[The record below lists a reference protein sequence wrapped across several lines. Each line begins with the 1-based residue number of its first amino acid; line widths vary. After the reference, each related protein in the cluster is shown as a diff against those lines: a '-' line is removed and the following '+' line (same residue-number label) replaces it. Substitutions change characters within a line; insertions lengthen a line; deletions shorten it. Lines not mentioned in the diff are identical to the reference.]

1 MSKIG
6 KKAIVLPAQV
16 TLEVIEREVLVRGP
30 KGEIK
35 TSLLPKINVEVVDGM
50 ISVVRKGNDQ
60 QSRANHGLMRSLI
73 ANAVEGVT
81 EGYKKVLN
89 LVGTGYRVSAKGAD
103 LSMTLGFSHPVE
115 FAAIEGVTFKVTGNN
130 VITVEGI
137 NKQVVGQVAANIR
150 ALRPPEPYG
159 GKGIRYEDEVVRRK
173 QGKTAA

>member
-30 KGEIK
+30 KREIK